1 MAELQFID
9 QLVLGAEPFNQYR
22 LQHPGRSPD
31 LSRTDISEELRK
43 AGRRTESGKLDLRG
57 YNLINLD
64 LSGLWL
70 AGVDLTNA
78 ECALAK
84 FKNTNLRKA
93 DLTCA
98 NCDNADFTGARLD
111 QTVLYKTS
119 LINSDLTG
127 ASLEGSRFWKADLFS
142 PSAPSGRL
150 CIGLTNRAAPKDMV
164 DGVPNLLSLINI
176 LKQHYSSQGLGE
188 STRFYYRGEAS
199 DRWSLTPGV
208 MREPRLREAEE
219 EMLVDVRSRRP
230 EDFAYDTTTIGQMV
244 IAQHHGL
251 PTRLLDVT
259 SNPLVALFHATAA
272 TSEPN
277 NGRVHIFALPKD
289 LVRPFNS
296 DTVTILANFAKL
308 RRGEQ
313 NVLLG
318 KTTDDT
324 SNDVDPGEV
333 TTQSRN
339 ITYTDALNRLNQLIR
354 LENPSFAERID
365 PRDFLRVFVVEP
377 RRTLER
383 LRAQS
388 GAFLLSAFHDR
399 FEERS
404 IGEWNCDIPRYHHY
418 MLSVPKGAK
427 QQIQEELL
435 TVNITRESL
444 LPGLDETARAI
455 RNRVRGL
462 GGDEEP

>member
-1 MAELQFID
+1 MH
-9 QLVLGAEPFNQYR
+9 QYPET
-22 LQHPGRSPD
+22 LD
-31 LSRTDISEELRK
+31 LTQANISGELRK
-43 AGRRTESGKLDLRG
+43 ADRLTESGRPDLRG
-57 YNLINLD
+57 YNLFGVD
-64 LSGLWL
+64 LSGSVL
-70 AGVDLTNA
+70 GDVDLTNA
-78 ECALAK
+78 RCTLAK
-84 FKNTNLRKA
+84 FKDAWLRDA
-93 DLTCA
+93 DLTGA
-98 NCDNADFTGARLD
+98 NCDYADFTGARLD
-111 QTVLYKTS
+111 NTVLCKTS
-119 LINSDLTG
+119 LFNSDLTG
-127 ASLEGSRFWKADLFS
+127 ASLEGSRFWTADLFS
-142 PSAPSGRL
+142 PLAPGGRL
-150 CIGLTNRAAPKDMV
+150 SFWLADRAALKEIDQ
-164 DGVPNLLSLINI
+164 GVPDLLSQINI
-176 LKQHYSSQGLGE
+176 LKQHYSSQELGE

-219 EMLVDVRSRRP
+219 EMLVDMRSRRP

-259 SNPLVALFHATAA
+259 SNPLVALFHATADPL
-272 TSEPN
+272 EQD
-277 NGRVHIFALPKD
+277 NGRVHVFALPKD

-318 KTTDDT
+318 KTKEDT
-324 SNDVDPGEV
+324 SNDVDPGKV
-333 TTQSRN
+333 TSQSRN
-339 ITYTDALNRLNQLIR
+339 INYTDALNRLNQLIR

-399 FEERS
+399 FEERI
-404 IGEWNCDIPRYHHY
+404 IGGWNGNIPRYHHY
-418 MLSVPKGAK
+418 MLSVPTAAK
-427 QQIQEELL
+427 QQIRDELS

-455 RNRVRGL
+455 RNRVRAL
-462 GGDEEP
+462 GGDGEP